1 MRKISKDAAH
11 AFKNDVNFHRD
22 NTQVVVL
29 RNKTLFYLFGNLIAI
44 KKDGYLHIN
53 NCGYPTQVTHDR
65 LNAIFYELGMQLRI
79 RNKEFRSLLISDNTI
94 IAHKSNLKYRG
105 KIDGLKKIPPVSP

>member
-1 MRKISKDAAH
+1 MRKISRDAAN
-11 AFKNDVNFHRD
+11 AFKNDVTFHRD

-53 NCGYPTQVTHDR
+53 NCGYPTRVTHDR
-65 LNAIFYELGMQLRI
+65 LNAIFYELGMLLHI
-79 RNKEFRSLLISDNTI
+79 RRESFLSLLTSDDTV
-94 IAHKSNLKYRG
+94 IAYNLNLKYRG
-105 KIDGLKKIPPVSP
+105 KINGLKKIPPVSP

>member
-1 MRKISKDAAH
+1 MRKISRDAAH

-22 NTQVVVL
+22 NTQVIVL

-53 NCGYPTQVTHDR
+53 NCGYPTRVTHDR
-65 LNAIFYELGMQLRI
+65 LNAIFYTLGMLLHI
-79 RNKEFRSLLISDNTI
+79 RCKNFYSLLMSSNVV
-94 IAHKSNLKYRG
+94 IAYNLNLKYRG
-105 KIDGLKKIPPVSP
+105 KIDGLKKVPPVSP